1 MKTKPAYESL
11 TQVINQMTAD
21 TLDRNTIES
30 LRNMLDL
37 PAFQPIRNV
46 IEEKIIEIGN
56 FLKSK
61 DEPKAEPVTVWMG
74 KTQETR
80 KESNEEE
87 HDDMLISPPFEY
99 ENEEDVRSHFN
110 YVKDQFDMSLE
121 FDVVL
126 TSIDKLQDK
135 LLKGPENPEK
145 DKV

>member
-1 MKTKPAYESL
+1 MKPKLAYDSL
-11 TQVINQMTAD
+11 TQVIHQITAD

-30 LRNMLDL
+30 LRAMLDL

-61 DEPKAEPVTVWMG
+61 DAPKQEPVMVWMG

-80 KESNEEE
+80 KESNEE
-87 HDDMLISPPFEY
+87 HDDMLLSPPFEY
-99 ENEEDVRSHFN
+99 ENENDVRSHFN
-110 YVKDQFDMSLE
+110 YVKDKFDKSLE

-126 TSIDKLQDK
+126 TAIEDLPNVK
-135 LLKGPENPEK
+135 PK
-145 DKV
+145 DPV

>member
-135 LLKGPENPEK
+135 LLKDPENPEK